1 MPPSACPKALQA
13 PHPSSKLLGKAISP
27 PACEAAIPL
36 YPLRYG
42 IADSPYRTDI
52 HQTLATP
59 DYPALTGDKAYGL
72 RVLRP
77 GTYVYLC
84 YFRDGRMWNRHYQVT
99 EDIRFAPIWW
109 GEADVVHSTPGSQ
122 TRPDTTGA
130 APCVWVPPAARDS
143 LVYLLV
149 SDTILTHEALWEVET
164 NADGRR
170 DALAT
175 VVAPFNGPE
184 QPHVFNAVLLT
195 LATPE
200 LMRPT
205 LGGVPTY
212 YRWSEITPAK
222 HYPDVNDIVSR
233 MHAVLRPHRDV
244 VPLAV
249 VLHDPVGIASE
260 LNYLC
265 AAQVKK
271 RDDYQAQ
278 SKHRLHSAGLIDA
291 YFKQAE
297 AASKTPPALTALAR
311 QRALVNL
318 AGARDFPS
326 TYQGRVTAFQADIT
340 RACADVVAWLQGV
353 HKAGLLGQ
361 AFGLFDL
368 RCPHNA
374 SNFEA
379 VVLHCFGAT
388 VHSDDGLAELARHI
402 EAAPH
407 ICPLWRALGA
417 GDEPL
422 MARLAAPMTI
432 GKGVYDA
439 VDRVLEE
446 RPGTPI
452 TDLLTRLL
460 WPYLGSAS
468 VQAADIQVRRLRH
481 IGEMRFGITVG
492 RRLVTP
498 QQYLAYSGELQGYVA
513 MGREVQ
519 VRWPGAFLPAVGT
532 GTGTATRVQA
542 ASVEIWEWETV
553 GTTTVVD
560 MDPEGN
566 PLIRNLNRLRAAAG
580 AVSTGVGGGLAI
592 WGMRNAVAGWDKKN
606 ILGSAFL
613 ILGASAALTAASID
627 VAALALS
634 AAAARKKDI
643 ALTQAIRVFNV
654 KWGTSIAGTAAA
666 GLLAGADLIRAA
678 NANNSANPEQA
689 RMHLYSALA
698 GGTLAL
704 ATGAGGSATISTIL
718 GGGTA
723 AAVLGLTPG
732 GWAVIAILAI
742 GAVVYFTL
750 QADQAQHNPLEI
762 WLKHSAWGV
771 ATPRFT
777 LAQELHAWH
786 SLHFSPR
793 ITPHWQSLRG
803 VAGNLRL
810 SCMLPETSGQDDF
823 QSKLKVTLYGMPL
836 ETVDTSTAFCTPGA
850 CVDLN
855 RQYVIGPL
863 NNGPGPGPGPGPER
877 GWRISM
883 HEDAKVE
890 LTYLYRPDTQNL
902 PSIGLEQPGAP
913 EPLVFTSSGFFSDS
927 IDPAKLAPVKAPT

>member
-1 MPPSACPKALQA
+1 MPPRACPNALQA

-84 YFRDGRMWNRHYQVT
+84 YFRDGRMSNRHYQVT

-109 GEADVVHSTPGSQ
+109 EEADFAHSTPGSQ
-122 TRPDTTGA
+122 ARPDTTGA
-130 APCVWVPPAARDS
+130 APCVWVPPAARGS
-143 LVYLLV
+143 QVYLLV

-175 VVAPFNGPE
+175 VVAPLNGPE

-212 YRWSEITPAK
+212 YPWSEITPAK

-233 MHAVLRPHRDV
+233 MHAVLRPNGDV

-318 AGARDFPS
+318 AGARDFAPA
-326 TYQGRVTAFQADIT
+326 YQARVTTFQADIT
-340 RACADVVAWLQGV
+340 RACTDVVAWLQGV

-379 VVLHCFGAT
+379 VVLHCFGAA

-407 ICPLWRALGA
+407 ISPLWRALGA

-481 IGEMRFGITVG
+481 IGEIRFGITVG

-519 VRWPGAFLPAVGT
+519 VRWPGAFLPAVDP
-532 GTGTATRVQA
+532 GTAARVQA

-560 MDPEGN
+560 KTKAMDPEGN

-592 WGMRNAVAGWDKKN
+592 WGMRNAVVGWDKRHK
-606 ILGSAFL
+606 SASSAA
-613 ILGASAALTAASID
+613 ILGAGWALTGASIE
-627 VAALALS
+627 A
-634 AAAARKKDI
+634 I
-643 ALTQAIRVFNV
+643 ALTLSSGATRRGNPSLAKAIRTQGV
-654 KWGTSIAGTAAA
+654 KWGTIVAGSAAA
-666 GLLAGADLIRAA
+666 SLFALADLARAA
-678 NANNSANPEQA
+678 GSSSDSNPEQA
-689 RMHLYSALA
+689 RMYFYSAMS
-698 GGTLAL
+698 GGMLAL
-704 ATGAGGSATISTIL
+704 ATGAGGSATVATL
-718 GGGTA
+718 GAGKA
-723 AAVLGLTPG
+723 VAVLGLTPA
-732 GWAVIAILAI
+732 GWAVIAILAM

-750 QADQAQHNPLEI
+750 QADQAQHTPLEI

-793 ITPHWQSLRG
+793 ITPQWQSLRG
-803 VAGNLRL
+803 VAGNLRI

-863 NNGPGPGPGPGPER
+863 NNGPGLER

-902 PSIGLEQPGAP
+902 PSIGLEQPGSP
-913 EPLVFTSSGFFSDS
+913 EPLVFTSSGLFSDS

>member
-109 GEADVVHSTPGSQ
+109 GEADYAHSTPGSQ
-122 TRPDTTGA
+122 VQPDTTGA

-149 SDTILTHEALWEVET
+149 SDTILTHAALWEVET

-233 MHAVLRPHRDV
+233 MYAVLRFHGDV

-318 AGARDFPS
+318 AGAREFAPAH
-326 TYQGRVTAFQADIT
+326 QARLTAFQADIT

-407 ICPLWRALGA
+407 ISPLWRALGA

-560 MDPEGN
+560 KTKAMDPEGN
-566 PLIRNLNRLRAAAG
+566 PLIKNLNRLRAAAG

-592 WGMRNAVAGWDKKN
+592 WGMRNAVVGWDKKN

-750 QADQAQHNPLEI
+750 QADHAQHNPLEI

-793 ITPHWQSLRG
+793 ITPQWQSLRG
-803 VAGNLRL
+803 VAGNLRI

-855 RQYVIGPL
+855 RQYVVGPL
-863 NNGPGPGPGPGPER
+863 NNGPGPER

>member
-1 MPPSACPKALQA
+1 MPPRACPKALQA

-42 IADSPYRTDI
+42 IADSPYRNDI

-59 DYPALTGDKAYGL
+59 GYPALTGGKAYGL

-84 YFRDGRMWNRHYQVT
+84 YFQHGRMWNRHYQVT

-109 GEADVVHSTPGSQ
+109 GEADYAHSTPGSQ
-122 TRPDTTGA
+122 VQPDTTGA

-184 QPHVFNAVLLT
+184 QPHVFKAVLLA

-200 LMRPT
+200 LMRPIP
-205 LGGVPTY
+205 GDVPMY
-212 YRWSEITPAK
+212 HAWSEITPAE

-233 MHAVLRPHRDV
+233 MYAVLRFHGDV

-297 AASKTPPALTALAR
+297 AASNTPPALTALAR

-326 TYQGRVTAFQADIT
+326 TYQDRVTAFQADIT
-340 RACADVVAWLQGV
+340 RACADVVAWLKFVQ
-353 HKAGLLGQ
+353 KAGLLEQ

-402 EAAPH
+402 EAAPR
-407 ICPLWRALGA
+407 ISPLWLALGV

-422 MARLAAPMTI
+422 MARLAEPMTI

-519 VRWPGAFLPAVGT
+519 VRWPGAFLPAAGT
-532 GTGTATRVQA
+532 GTGTGTRVQA

-553 GTTTVVD
+553 GTTTVID
-560 MDPEGN
+560 KTKKAMDPEGN
-566 PLIRNLNRLRAAAG
+566 PLIRNLNRLRATAG
-580 AVSTGVGGGLAI
+580 AVATGVGGGLAI
-592 WGMRNAVAGWDKKN
+592 WGMRNAVGGLNRDVYSSSNWSIFLGA
-606 ILGSAFL
+606 GSAL
-613 ILGASAALTAASID
+613 VGASIESAALAISAHSKRKGNS
-627 VAALALS
+627 ALAH
-634 AAAARKKDI
+634 AARTYG
-643 ALTQAIRVFNV
+643 L
-654 KWGTSIAGTAAA
+654 KWGTTVAGSIAA
-666 GLLAGADLIRAA
+666 GLLAIADLIKAA
-678 NANNSANPEQA
+678 NSYKTANAEQA
-689 RMHLYSALA
+689 RMHLYSAMSGGVLAIATVGGGSAALATLA
-698 GGTLAL
+698 GG
-704 ATGAGGSATISTIL
+704 GSAV
-718 GGGTA
+718 A
-723 AAVLGLTPG
+723 ALGLTPA
-732 GWAVIAILAI
+732 GWAVIALLAI

-793 ITPHWQSLRG
+793 ITPQWQSLRG
-803 VAGNLRL
+803 VAGTLRI
-810 SCMLPETSGQDDF
+810 SCTLPETSGQDDF
-823 QSKLKVTLYGMPL
+823 QAKLKVTLYGMPL
-836 ETVDTSTAFCTPGA
+836 EAVDTSTAFCTPGA
-850 CVDLN
+850 CVDLS

-863 NNGPGPGPGPGPER
+863 NNGPGAER

>member
-233 MHAVLRPHRDV
+233 MHAVLRPHGDV

-311 QRALVNL
+311 QRALVTL

-326 TYQGRVTAFQADIT
+326 TYQARVTAFQADIT
-340 RACADVVAWLQGV
+340 RACADVVAWLKFV
-353 HKAGLLGQ
+353 HKAGLLEQ

-407 ICPLWRALGA
+407 ISPLWRALGA

-519 VRWPGAFLPAVGT
+519 VRWPGAFLPAA

-560 MDPEGN
+560 KTKAMDPEGN
-566 PLIRNLNRLRAAAG
+566 PLIRNLNRLRATAG
-580 AVSTGVGGGLAI
+580 AVATGVGGGLAI
-592 WGMRNAVAGWDKKN
+592 WGMRNAVDAVKRAGWTGETTST
-606 ILGSAFL
+606 LAGTLF
-613 ILGASAALTAASID
+613 ALLSASIEGST
-627 VAALALS
+627 LAITTF
-634 AAAARKKDI
+634 ARREGKTTLATSVKI
-643 ALTQAIRVFNV
+643 FGV
-654 KWGTSIAGTAAA
+654 KWGATVAGSIAG
-666 GLLAGADLIRAA
+666 GLLALADLLRAA
-678 NANNSANPEQA
+678 NASGDANPEQS
-689 RMHLYSALA
+689 RMYLYSALA
-698 GGTLAL
+698 GGLLAL
-704 ATGAGGSATISTIL
+704 STGAGGSATVATIL
-718 GGGTA
+718 GGGKA
-723 AAVLGLTPG
+723 AAALGLTPA

-762 WLKHSAWGV
+762 WLKHSAWGA

-786 SLHFSPR
+786 SLYFSPR

-803 VAGNLRL
+803 VAGNLRI
-810 SCMLPETSGQDDF
+810 SCTLPETSAQDDF

-863 NNGPGPGPGPGPER
+863 NNGPGPER

-927 IDPAKLAPVKAPT
+927 IDPAKLALVKAPT

>member
-1 MPPSACPKALQA
+1 MPPRACPKALQA

-84 YFRDGRMWNRHYQVT
+84 YFQHGRMWNRHYQVT

-109 GEADVVHSTPGSQ
+109 EEADYAHSTPGSQ
-122 TRPDTTGA
+122 ARPDTTGA

-149 SDTILTHEALWEVET
+149 SDTILTHEALWDVET

-175 VVAPFNGPE
+175 VVAPLNGPE

-212 YRWSEITPAK
+212 YPWSEITPAK

-233 MHAVLRPHRDV
+233 MHAVLRFHGDV

-297 AASKTPPALTALAR
+297 AASRTPPALTALAR

-318 AGARDFPS
+318 AGARDFAPA
-326 TYQGRVTAFQADIT
+326 YQARVTALQADIT

-379 VVLHCFGAT
+379 VVLHCFGAA

-407 ICPLWRALGA
+407 ISPLWRALGA

-468 VQAADIQVRRLRH
+468 VQAAEIQVRRLRH

-532 GTGTATRVQA
+532 GTATRVQA

-560 MDPEGN
+560 KTKAMDPEGN
-566 PLIRNLNRLRAAAG
+566 PLIRNLKRLSAAAG
-580 AVSTGVGGGLAI
+580 VVATGVGGGLAI
-592 WGMRNAVAGWDKKN
+592 WGMRNAVVGWEKERNMASITSLFGAG
-606 ILGSAFL
+606 
-613 ILGASAALTAASID
+613 AALLAASTETVSLSISTL
-627 VAALALS
+627 AAKRGDLAYS
-634 AAAARKKDI
+634 KAAK
-643 ALTQAIRVFNV
+643 VFGV
-654 KWGTSIAGTAAA
+654 KWGATAAGTLSISLFAV
-666 GLLAGADLIRAA
+666 ADLFRAA
-678 NANNSANPEQA
+678 RASDDSNPEQS
-689 RMHLYSALA
+689 RLYLYSALS
-698 GGTLAL
+698 GGVLAL
-704 ATGAGGSATISTIL
+704 ATGAGGTATVATML
-718 GGGTA
+718 GGGKA
-723 AAVLGLTPG
+723 VAVLGLTPA
-732 GWAVIAILAI
+732 GWAVIAILTI

-771 ATPRFT
+771 ATPRYT

-836 ETVDTSTAFCTPGA
+836 ETVDTSTAFCTLGA

-863 NNGPGPGPGPGPER
+863 NNGPGPER

>member
-109 GEADVVHSTPGSQ
+109 GETDYAHSTPGSQ
-122 TRPDTTGA
+122 VQPDTTGA

-143 LVYLLV
+143 LVYLVV

-212 YRWSEITPAK
+212 YPWSEITPAK

-233 MHAVLRPHRDV
+233 MHAVLRPHGDV

-291 YFKQAE
+291 YFKHAE

-318 AGARDFPS
+318 AGAREFAPAH
-326 TYQGRVTAFQADIT
+326 QARLTAFQADIT

-379 VVLHCFGAT
+379 VVLHCFGAA
-388 VHSDDGLAELARHI
+388 VHSDDGLAELAKHI
-402 EAAPH
+402 DAAPH
-407 ICPLWRALGA
+407 ISPLWRALGA

-468 VQAADIQVRRLRH
+468 VQAAEVQVRRLRH

-592 WGMRNAVAGWDKKN
+592 WGMRNALKGWDDRHRVTSRTAVSGAGFALTGASIEAMALVLSTSAARRNNPSLAKAIKIQGIKLGTIVAG
-606 ILGSAFL
+606 
-613 ILGASAALTAASID
+613 
-627 VAALALS
+627 S
-634 AAAARKKDI
+634 AAAALFAI
-643 ALTQAIRVFNV
+643 ADLAR
-654 KWGTSIAGTAAA
+654 AA
-666 GLLAGADLIRAA
+666 GS
-678 NANNSANPEQA
+678 NSDSNPEQA
-689 RMHLYSALA
+689 RIYVYSAMSGGILA
-698 GGTLAL
+698 V
-704 ATGAGGSATISTIL
+704 ATGLGGSATLATL
-718 GGGTA
+718 EAGKA
-723 AAVLGLTPG
+723 VAVLGLTPA
-732 GWAVIAILAI
+732 GWAVIALLAI

-777 LAQELHAWH
+777 LPQELHAWH

-793 ITPHWQSLRG
+793 ITPQWQSLRG
-803 VAGNLRL
+803 VAGNLRI

-863 NNGPGPGPGPGPER
+863 NNGPGPER

-913 EPLVFTSSGFFSDS
+913 EPLVFTSSGLFSDS

>member
-109 GEADVVHSTPGSQ
+109 GEADYAHSTPGSQ
-122 TRPDTTGA
+122 VQPDTTGA

-143 LVYLLV
+143 LVYLVV

-233 MHAVLRPHRDV
+233 MHAVLRPHGDV

-326 TYQGRVTAFQADIT
+326 TYQARVTAFQAGIT

-379 VVLHCFGAT
+379 VVLHCLGAA

-402 EAAPH
+402 DAAPH
-407 ICPLWRALGA
+407 ISPLWRALGA

-432 GKGVYDA
+432 GEGVYDA

-519 VRWPGAFLPAVGT
+519 VRWPGAFLPAAGT

-560 MDPEGN
+560 KTKAMDPEGN
-566 PLIRNLNRLRAAAG
+566 PLIRNLNRLSAAAG

-592 WGMRNAVAGWDKKN
+592 WGMRNAVVGWDKTELASSFTS
-606 ILGSAFL
+606 IW
-613 ILGASAALTAASID
+613 GASMALMAATLDAVALRISTTASGRGISLGTSTHLVRIKLLSTAAATTAASMF
-627 VAALALS
+627 
-634 AAAARKKDI
+634 
-643 ALTQAIRVFNV
+643 ALT
-654 KWGTSIAGTAAA
+654 
-666 GLLAGADLIRAA
+666 DLIHAV
-678 NANNSANPEQA
+678 NAHSNAKNPEQA
-689 RMHLYSALA
+689 RMYLYSALA

-704 ATGAGGSATISTIL
+704 ATGAGGTATVATTMAA
-718 GGGTA
+718 GGKA
-723 AAVLGLTPG
+723 IAVLGLTPA
-732 GWAVIAILAI
+732 GWAVIAILAM

-750 QADQAQHNPLEI
+750 QADHAQHNPLEI

-810 SCMLPETSGQDDF
+810 SCTLPETSGQDDF
-823 QSKLKVTLYGMPL
+823 RSKLKVTLYGMPL
-836 ETVDTSTAFCTPGA
+836 EAVDTSTAFCTPGA

-863 NNGPGPGPGPGPER
+863 NNGPGPER

-913 EPLVFTSSGFFSDS
+913 EPLVFTSSGLFSDS

>member
-109 GEADVVHSTPGSQ
+109 GEADYAHSTPGSQ
-122 TRPDTTGA
+122 VQPDTTGA

-143 LVYLLV
+143 QVYLLV

-233 MHAVLRPHRDV
+233 MHAVLRPHGDV

-291 YFKQAE
+291 YFKHAE

-326 TYQGRVTAFQADIT
+326 TYQARVTAFQADIT

-379 VVLHCFGAT
+379 VVLHCLGAA

-407 ICPLWRALGA
+407 ISPLWRALGA

-560 MDPEGN
+560 KTKAMDPEGN
-566 PLIRNLNRLRAAAG
+566 PLIRNLNRLRATAG
-580 AVSTGVGGGLAI
+580 AVATGVGGGLAI
-592 WGMRNAVAGWDKKN
+592 WGMRNAVAKLKQDA
-606 ILGSAFL
+606 SFASMASF
-613 ILGASAALTAASID
+613 LGASSALVAASMEAG
-627 VAALALS
+627 VLALS
-634 AAAARKKDI
+634 TMATRRAEA
-643 ALTQAIRVFNV
+643 
-654 KWGTSIAGTAAA
+654 TAAETMLVSRA
-666 GLLAGADLIRAA
+666 KLGATFFGTLAVALFTFADLIRAVNAELGA
-678 NANNSANPEQA
+678 NSEQA
-689 RMHLYSALA
+689 RMHVYSAISGGALA
-698 GGTLAL
+698 I
-704 ATGAGGSATISTIL
+704 ATGAGGTATAATAL
-718 GGGTA
+718 AQGGG
-723 AAVLGLTPG
+723 AVAILGLTPA
-732 GWAVIAILAI
+732 GWAVVAILAL
-742 GAVVYFTL
+742 GASVYFTL
-750 QADQAQHNPLEI
+750 KADEAQHDSMAI

-777 LAQELHAWH
+777 LREELDAWH
-786 SLHFSPR
+786 SLHYSPR
-793 ITPHWQSLRG
+793 IVPTWSSIRG
-803 VAGNLRL
+803 VAGTLRL
-810 SCMLPETSGQDDF
+810 RCILPITSGPGDF
-823 QSKLKVTLYGMPL
+823 QSTLRVTLYGEPVM
-836 ETVDTSTAFCTPGA
+836 TIDAVMGGSSPGTRVNLYTH
-850 CVDLN
+850 C
-855 RQYVIGPL
+855 VIGPL
-863 NNGPGPGPGPGPER
+863 TDGQGLER

-883 HEDAKVE
+883 HKDAKVE
-890 LTYLYRPDTQNL
+890 LRYLYRPDPEKL

-913 EPLVFTSSGFFSDS
+913 EPLVFTSSGLFSDS
-927 IDPAKLAPVKAPT
+927 IDPARLAPVKAPT

>member
-109 GEADVVHSTPGSQ
+109 GEADYAHSTPGSQ
-122 TRPDTTGA
+122 VQPDTTGA

-143 LVYLLV
+143 LVYLVV

-233 MHAVLRPHRDV
+233 MHAVLRPHGDV

-326 TYQGRVTAFQADIT
+326 MYQARVTAFQADIT
-340 RACADVVAWLQGV
+340 RACADVVAWLKFV
-353 HKAGLLGQ
+353 HKAGLLEQ

-379 VVLHCFGAT
+379 VVLHCLGAA
-388 VHSDDGLAELARHI
+388 VHSDDGLSELARHI

-407 ICPLWRALGA
+407 ISPLWRALGA

-532 GTGTATRVQA
+532 GTGTRVQA

-592 WGMRNAVAGWDKKN
+592 WGMRNAVVGWEKERNMASITSLFGAG
-606 ILGSAFL
+606 
-613 ILGASAALTAASID
+613 AALLAASTETVSLSISTL
-627 VAALALS
+627 AAKRGDLAYS
-634 AAAARKKDI
+634 KAAK
-643 ALTQAIRVFNV
+643 VFGV
-654 KWGTSIAGTAAA
+654 KWGATAAGTLSISLFAV
-666 GLLAGADLIRAA
+666 ADLFRAA
-678 NANNSANPEQA
+678 RASDDSNPEQS
-689 RMHLYSALA
+689 RLYLYSALS
-698 GGTLAL
+698 GGVLAL
-704 ATGAGGSATISTIL
+704 ATGAGGTATVATML
-718 GGGTA
+718 GGGKA
-723 AAVLGLTPG
+723 VAVLGLTPA

-786 SLHFSPR
+786 SLHISPR
-793 ITPHWQSLRG
+793 ITPQWQSLRG
-803 VAGNLRL
+803 VAGNLRI

-863 NNGPGPGPGPGPER
+863 NNGPGPER